1 MMDDDEVKEQGDPL
15 ATGRGIVF
23 GLIAGTMLWVLL
35 IGGVFLYLR

>member
-1 MMDDDEVKEQGDPL
+1 MREEDEVKEQSDPL

-23 GLIAGTMLWVLL
+23 GLIAGTALWVLL